1 MSRTSI
7 AVFFCLL
14 IISTQASP
22 VANGQGSP
30 LLGNLVGN
38 VLGTV
43 DGVVGNAQPVVGE
56 VTGLLGGCKQPGTLT
71 KIVKLLNL
79 PGAVDPAQFVQL
91 LSILTQLDSILTQI
105 TCTVDSLLP
114 LEGGSGSGSGLDGLL
129 EELRN
134 ILNIPSNVD
143 LVPFLKALL
152 AAVEKLLDQLLGDVS
167 GLLEQLLGDVTGLVG
182 GVVDILNPVLNNLTG
197 LLGIPEGVLPLD
209 FVQQLIPQ
217 LQKVLD
223 QLLGQLGSG
232 LPVGFINKQA
242 Y

>member
-1 MSRTSI
+1 MSRSSI
-7 AVFFCLL
+7 AIFFSLL
-14 IISTQASP
+14 VVSTHALP
-22 VANGQGSP
+22 VGNSQGSP

-43 DGVVGNAQPVVGE
+43 DGVAGNAQPVVGE
-56 VTGLLGGCKQPGTLT
+56 VTGLLGGCKQPGALT

-79 PGAVDPAQFVQL
+79 PGTVDPAQFVQL

-129 EELRN
+129 EELRT

-143 LVPFLKALL
+143 LVPFLQRLL
-152 AAVEKLLDQLLGDVS
+152 AAVEKLLDQLLGNVS
-167 GLLEQLLGDVTGLVG
+167 GLLDQLLGDVTGLV
-182 GVVDILNPVLNNLTG
+182 
-197 LLGIPEGVLPLD
+197 EGVLPLD
-209 FVQQLIPQ
+209 FIQQLIPQ

-232 LPVGFINKQA
+232 LPVGL
-242 Y
+242 

>member
-1 MSRTSI
+1 MSRSSI
-7 AVFFCLL
+7 AIFFSLL
-14 IISTQASP
+14 VVSTHALP
-22 VANGQGSP
+22 VGNSQGSP

-43 DGVVGNAQPVVGE
+43 DGVAGNAQPVVGE
-56 VTGLLGGCKQPGTLT
+56 VTGLLGGCKQPGALT

-79 PGAVDPAQFVQL
+79 PGTVDPAQFVQL

-129 EELRN
+129 EELRT

-143 LVPFLKALL
+143 L
-152 AAVEKLLDQLLGDVS
+152 LLGNVS
-167 GLLEQLLGDVTGLVG
+167 GLLDQLLGDVTGLVG

-209 FVQQLIPQ
+209 FIQQLIPQ

-232 LPVGFINKQA
+232 LPVGL
-242 Y
+242 

>member
-1 MSRTSI
+1 M
-7 AVFFCLL
+7 
-14 IISTQASP
+14 
-22 VANGQGSP
+22 
-30 LLGNLVGN
+30 
-38 VLGTV
+38 
-43 DGVVGNAQPVVGE
+43 
-56 VTGLLGGCKQPGTLT
+56 KQ
-71 KIVKLLNL
+71 
-79 PGAVDPAQFVQL
+79 
-91 LSILTQLDSILTQI
+91 
-105 TCTVDSLLP
+105 
-114 LEGGSGSGSGLDGLL
+114 
-129 EELRN
+129 LRN

-232 LPVGFINKQA
+232 LPVGL
-242 Y
+242 

>member
-1 MSRTSI
+1 MSPSSI
-7 AVFFCLL
+7 AIFFSLL
-14 IISTQASP
+14 VVSTHALP
-22 VANGQGSP
+22 VGNSQGSP

-43 DGVVGNAQPVVGE
+43 NGVAGNAQPVIGE
-56 VTGLLGGCKQPGTLT
+56 VTGLLGGCKQPGALT

-79 PGAVDPAQFVQL
+79 PGTVDPAQFVQL

-129 EELRN
+129 EELRT

-143 LVPFLKALL
+143 LVPFLQRLL
-152 AAVEKLLDQLLGDVS
+152 AAVEKLLDQLLGNVS
-167 GLLEQLLGDVTGLVG
+167 GLLDQLLGDVTGLVG

-209 FVQQLIPQ
+209 FIQQLIPQ

-232 LPVGFINKQA
+232 LPVGL
-242 Y
+242 